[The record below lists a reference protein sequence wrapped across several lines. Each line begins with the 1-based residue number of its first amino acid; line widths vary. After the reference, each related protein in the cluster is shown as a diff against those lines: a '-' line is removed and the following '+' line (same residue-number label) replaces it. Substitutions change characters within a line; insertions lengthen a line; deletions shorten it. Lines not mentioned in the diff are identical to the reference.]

1 MNKLKIIY
9 YFGVKKIKIGF
20 FFILFFLTVLL
31 IIGCQTNP
39 AFNKKEFSILSSEK
53 EKQIGKTEHPK
64 IIKKFGGIYKNIKLQ
79 NYVESL
85 GKFIVST
92 SEMPFSQFRFTILD
106 TPIVNAFALPGG
118 YIYLTRGLIL
128 LCQNEAQLAGVIAHE
143 IGHVTARHS
152 AKRYTRNVG
161 TNLLASILSTLTE
174 NNIITNV
181 IGQSSSL
188 YLLSFSRDQEYEADE
203 LSIRYMIRAG
213 FDPREMAHFLRIME
227 EYSKFMKKVTKS
239 DSKVSELLLTHP
251 TSSKRVTEII
261 RRSKETIPINPI
273 IGEKIF
279 LKKIDGVTF
288 GNSDKEGFFLRNTF
302 VHKNLGISF
311 EFDSNFHFINNPNN
325 LIGFTKGKSFLTFD
339 LDIEKFNVDKNYLS
353 RWGKVSPTKIKNYQ
367 SFIINNL
374 EWTTGTIISSKNKI
388 RLAAMSDS
396 NNIFRFALV
405 SPRQEFEMYDQ
416 SFKKIV
422 LSFKKNEKET
432 FSNFIPPKISIG
444 QISED
449 DSNSSNLYE
458 KLNIQQTY
466 AREFFSI
473 FNDLDRKKG
482 RGNFIVKFVY

>member
-20 FFILFFLTVLL
+20 FFILLFLTVLL

-39 AFNKKEFSILSSEK
+39 AFNKKEFSILSSEE

-92 SEMPFSQFRFTILD
+92 SEMPSSQFRFTILD

-161 TNLLASILSTLTE
+161 TNLLANILSTLTE
-174 NNIITNV
+174 NNILTSL

-203 LSIRYMIRAG
+203 LSTRYMIRAG

-227 EYSKFMKKVTKS
+227 EYSK
-239 DSKVSELLLTHP
+239 
-251 TSSKRVTEII
+251 
-261 RRSKETIPINPI
+261 
-273 IGEKIF
+273 
-279 LKKIDGVTF
+279 
-288 GNSDKEGFFLRNTF
+288 
-302 VHKNLGISF
+302 
-311 EFDSNFHFINNPNN
+311 
-325 LIGFTKGKSFLTFD
+325 
-339 LDIEKFNVDKNYLS
+339 
-353 RWGKVSPTKIKNYQ
+353 
-367 SFIINNL
+367 
-374 EWTTGTIISSKNKI
+374 
-388 RLAAMSDS
+388 
-396 NNIFRFALV
+396 
-405 SPRQEFEMYDQ
+405 
-416 SFKKIV
+416 
-422 LSFKKNEKET
+422 LSF
-432 FSNFIPPKISIG
+432 
-444 QISED
+444 
-449 DSNSSNLYE
+449 
-458 KLNIQQTY
+458 
-466 AREFFSI
+466 
-473 FNDLDRKKG
+473 
-482 RGNFIVKFVY
+482 